1 MKATNDCKKAPKQA
15 GGSGSS
21 RKRSFFMEAEAEA
34 VKTESM
40 VAEAETVETKS
51 IGVEAEAE
59 AVSKPGSGSR
69 SGSSWLLIS
78 GSGSG

>member
-34 VKTESM
+34 VKTKSM
-40 VAEAETVETKS
+40 VVEAVETKS
-51 IGVEAEAE
+51 IGAEAE
-59 AVSKPGSGSR
+59 AVSKPGSGS
-69 SGSSWLLIS
+69 S
-78 GSGSG
+78 